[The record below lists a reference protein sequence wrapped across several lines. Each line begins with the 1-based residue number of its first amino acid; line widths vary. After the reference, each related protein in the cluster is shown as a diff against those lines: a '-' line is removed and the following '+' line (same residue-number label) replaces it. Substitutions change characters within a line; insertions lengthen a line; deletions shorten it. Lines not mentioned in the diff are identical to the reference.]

1 MTKIARPEDAQPP
14 EEASQTGAVEID
26 PVMAVEPKRPL
37 LQRIPNFGLLGWLGI
52 AILTFWTFIAIFGPA
67 LAPYGESEIVDGSMA
82 FSEFGEIGAF
92 GLDYL
97 GRDVL
102 SRLMYGTRT
111 TLGLALAATIIAFVV
126 GGGLGIMVAII
137 GGQVENIT
145 SRFIDAIVS
154 FPAIM
159 LALVIISAIPTADWR
174 QDFGLFS
181 VDITGSVLVLIAL
194 VITVG
199 LIEGA
204 RVYRIAR
211 ALAQDIMAM
220 DFVEISL
227 ARGESKMWVLWN
239 EIMPN
244 SLVPLSTEFGL
255 RFTYS
260 ILLLSGLSFLGLGV
274 QPPFADWGVM
284 VRENTLGLTFAPH
297 TVLLPAI
304 AIYTV
309 TLAVNFL
316 VDWNVARSNENIS
329 DELVK

>member
-1 MTKIARPEDAQPP
+1 M
-14 EEASQTGAVEID
+14 
-26 PVMAVEPKRPL
+26 
-37 LQRIPNFGLLGWLGI
+37 
-52 AILTFWTFIAIFGPA
+52 
-67 LAPYGESEIVDGSMA
+67 
-82 FSEFGEIGAF
+82 
-92 GLDYL
+92 
-97 GRDVL
+97 
-102 SRLMYGTRT
+102 
-111 TLGLALAATIIAFVV
+111 
-126 GGGLGIMVAII
+126 GGGLGILVAII

-159 LALVIISAIPTADWR
+159 LALVIISAIPGGDLIFTGEITLNIMGFSMVLADLGDR
-174 QDFGLFS
+174 RF
-181 VDITGSVLVLIAL
+181 IIPGSVLVLIAL

-227 ARGESKMWVLWN
+227 ARGESKFWVLWHD
-239 EIMPN
+239 IMPN

-304 AIYTV
+304 AIYSV

-316 VDWNVARSNENIS
+316 VDWNVARSNRNIS